1 MFSNER
7 DGLSVCQ
14 VDKNLTSD
22 QRASP
27 ETHVSVEGVST
38 PYEVYSD
45 VYTYTGHW
53 SVHTCVHIHKI
64 THICILIFKMTYSE
78 FILLIEIA
86 DNRETFTSLSDKE
99 VAVVVETVCLSVCQ
113 SVLCMQGPF
122 G

>member
-1 MFSNER
+1 
-7 DGLSVCQ
+7 
-14 VDKNLTSD
+14 
-22 QRASP
+22 
-27 ETHVSVEGVST
+27 
-38 PYEVYSD
+38 
-45 VYTYTGHW
+45 
-53 SVHTCVHIHKI
+53 
-64 THICILIFKMTYSE
+64 MTYSE